1 MGWFGFFII
10 FSTVKAVSNKIS
22 SIKKPTTITSLVPVT
37 KNNFNAI
44 VCIPRQCRL
53 KEYPNIIYKNPCRCE
68 DKCKEID
75 YKQ

>member
-1 MGWFGFFII
+1 MGWFGFFLI

-22 SIKKPTTITSLVPVT
+22 RIKNPTTVNSLVPFT
-37 KNNFNAI
+37 KNKFNT
-44 VCIPRQCRL
+44 VVYIPRQCRL

-75 YKQ
+75 YK